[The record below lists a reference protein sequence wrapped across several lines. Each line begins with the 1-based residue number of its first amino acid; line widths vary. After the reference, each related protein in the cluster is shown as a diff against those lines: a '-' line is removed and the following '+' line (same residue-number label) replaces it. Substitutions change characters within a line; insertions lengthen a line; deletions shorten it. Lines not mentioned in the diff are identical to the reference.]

1 MIKVLLKGY
10 HHWLVS
16 LFANLL
22 QVLYDRILLVSLIL
36 NERLHLLDLTDLVV
50 VVIEFPNGFLIVSHG
65 CVLPSELFSLC
76 RRQLHILIIIFL
88 LSVLIIRI
96 LFSVLG
102 L

>member
-1 MIKVLLKGY
+1 MIEVLLKGY

-22 QVLYDRILLVSLIL
+22 QVLYYRILLMSLIL
-36 NERLHLLDLTDLVV
+36 NERLHLLDLANLVV
-50 VVIEFPNGFLIVSHG
+50 VVIEFPNGFLIVSHC

-76 RRQLHILIIIFL
+76 GRQLHILIIFFL
-88 LSVLIIRI
+88 LSILIIRI